1 MSESRQNTRY
11 NFGAIAE
18 VVDLGSREDVIAVT
32 RDLSLSGCFVRT
44 PTPLLKGTEV
54 RITITR
60 PGSDFAAIGSVTGD
74 ITAEGMAIEFVE
86 IEPKHQ
92 AVIEEW
98 LGLRCAKTL
107 ARQQGSSSKSGQV
120 VRLRN
125 RLTRQEESPCVP
137 SVDTESEADSPR
149 PLAIEL
155 LESAR
160 NFWKFRGEARH

>member
-1 MSESRQNTRY
+1 MSERRQNTRY
-11 NFGAIAE
+11 NFRAIAE

-32 RDLSLSGCFVRT
+32 RDLSLSGCFVKT

-74 ITAEGMAIEFVE
+74 ITGEGMGIEFVE

-92 AVIEEW
+92 AVIEQW
-98 LGLRCAKTL
+98 LGLRCAKTS
-107 ARQQGSSSKSGQV
+107 ARQQASSSKFGNV

-125 RLTRQEESPCVP
+125 RLTRQEESPRVP
-137 SVDTESEADSPR
+137 SVDPEPEADSR
-149 PLAIEL
+149 QPLPIGFL
-155 LESAR
+155 QSAR